1 MKKLLSIFKK
11 KKKSPLAKKIQKTRK
26 QVKGLKL
33 KLFLLY
39 TLPVFIVTLG
49 KAVWEEYSRIKV
61 RQAAMNADESAQND
75 RI

>member
-11 KKKSPLAKKIQKTRK
+11 KKKSPLAKQIKKTKK
-26 QVKGLKL
+26 QVKGLKT
-33 KLFLLY
+33 KLLLIY

-61 RQAAMNADESAQND
+61 RQAAMGSGDVTFNDE
-75 RI
+75 I